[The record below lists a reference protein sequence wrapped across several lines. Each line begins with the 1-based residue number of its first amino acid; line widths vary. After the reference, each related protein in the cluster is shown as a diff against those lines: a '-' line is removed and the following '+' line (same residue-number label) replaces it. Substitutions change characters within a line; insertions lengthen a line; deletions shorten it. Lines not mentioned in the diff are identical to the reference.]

1 MTHFFHGRRKPKS
14 LPADKSGTA
23 KSRAWIEERGRDFHP
38 AFAVESEFNEQQE
51 KYIPAELATIRDL
64 ETLLLHHDA
73 IAPPE
78 EPRFYDYT
86 WQMVL
91 DTLDEAKDVAS
102 SRKDYS
108 SAAIQG
114 LGMLSPL
121 KDVIPDE
128 YGLSIVK
135 GVLGLVFETAKR
147 GVENRAKIL
156 QAFETVPETVLT
168 IQTAYNYLNPTA
180 DDEELCREFCRTLVR
195 TLPGL
200 LDVLLKRQPWYR
212 KVTESLTLKIRETLT
227 VDQVLSDWN
236 RYLATI
242 KERLERMKVKI
253 TAATAYHS
261 SESHRLGLE
270 ANTNIQ
276 TLHTE
281 LQGARSDIKD
291 LVTEVKKQVGAEY
304 REVFAFHK
312 EQSGAKAMTELLHE
326 FKALC
331 KESREQYEVQQGQ
344 IFLLQRAY
352 SDLAHENEA
361 LQSTISLSSTNSRDS
376 ASTTV
381 TPIELLGILGVSP
394 HTAAQDLEIVLQE
407 GSKFRSSYLGRV
419 RWLARTDEFTEWLR
433 SPQSSLLLVD
443 ARLDTSPAI
452 MVTPMSIFVSTLIY
466 SLISSPDCLPLFFFA
481 SLHDEDGD
489 RELSGPTGM
498 MRSLITQ
505 LLFSDK
511 LATPSLQ
518 FLGRGF
524 LNACESN
531 NIKALCELFR
541 RLILQIPPNVQ
552 VICLLDG
559 TAAYET
565 GSLTGEEID
574 YVAALFQRLVEDSVE
589 TDSMRL
595 KVLFTFANQSLQ
607 ISDRVD
613 MYPDVWRYA
622 SLAAGHVDPLSR
634 LDFAQEWME

>member
-14 LPADKSGTA
+14 LPADKTGTA

-38 AFAVESEFNEQQE
+38 AFAVESEFDEQQE

-64 ETLLLHHDA
+64 ETLLKHHDA

-91 DTLDEAKDVAS
+91 RTLDEAKDVAS
-102 SRKDYS
+102 SRRDYTS
-108 SAAIQG
+108 TAVQG
-114 LGMLSPL
+114 LGMLAPL
-121 KDVIPDE
+121 KDAIPDE
-128 YGLSIVK
+128 YGLSVVK

-156 QAFETVPETVLT
+156 EAFETVPETVLT

-180 DDEELCREFCRTLVR
+180 DDEEL
-195 TLPGL
+195 
-200 LDVLLKRQPWYR
+200 WYR
-212 KVTESLTLKIRETLT
+212 KVTESLTLRIRETLT

-236 RYLATI
+236 RYLVTI

-304 REVFAFHK
+304 REVFAFQK
-312 EQSGAKAMTELLHE
+312 EQSGAQAMTELLYE

-331 KESREQYEVQQGQ
+331 KESREQYEVQQCQ

-361 LQSTISLSSTNSRDS
+361 LQSTLSLSSTNSRDS
-376 ASTTV
+376 TSTTV

-407 GSKFRSSYLGRV
+407 GSRFKSSYLGRV

-433 SPQSSLLLVD
+433 APQSSLLLVD
-443 ARLDTSPAI
+443 GRLDTNPAI
-452 MVTPMSIFVSTLIY
+452 MVTPMSIFVSTFIY

-481 SLHDEDGD
+481 SLHDDQEDP
-489 RELSGPTGM
+489 ELSGPTGM

-541 RLILQIPPNVQ
+541 RLVLQVPPNIQ
-552 VICLLDG
+552 VICILDG
-559 TAAYET
+559 TAAYEKEPI
-565 GSLTGEEID
+565 TGEEID
-574 YVAALFQRLVEDSVE
+574 YVAALFQRLVEDSVDA
-589 TDSMRL
+589 DSVRL

-613 MYPDVWRYA
+613 MHPDVWRYA
-622 SLAAGHVDPLSR
+622 SLAAGHVDYLSR
-634 LDFAQEWME
+634 LDFRQDWME

>member
-1 MTHFFHGRRKPKS
+1 
-14 LPADKSGTA
+14 TA

-312 EQSGAKAMTELLHE
+312 EQSGAQAMTELLHE

-613 MYPDVWRYA
+613 MYPDVW
-622 SLAAGHVDPLSR
+622 
-634 LDFAQEWME
+634 

>member
-135 GVLGLVFETAKR
+135 GVLGLTAKR

-312 EQSGAKAMTELLHE
+312 EQSGAQAMTELLHE

>member
-1 MTHFFHGRRKPKS
+1 MTHFFHSRRKPKS
-14 LPADKSGTA
+14 LPADKTGTA

-38 AFAVESEFNEQQE
+38 AFAVESEFDEQQE

-64 ETLLLHHDA
+64 EALLKHHDA

-78 EPRFYDYT
+78 EPRFYEYT

-91 DTLDEAKDVAS
+91 STLDEAKDEAS
-102 SRKDYS
+102 SRKDYT

-121 KDVIPDE
+121 QDVIPDE
-128 YGLSIVK
+128 YGLNVVK

-147 GVENRAKIL
+147 GVENRGKIL
-156 QAFETVPETVLT
+156 QAFETVPETILT

-180 DDEELCREFCRTLVR
+180 DDEAL
-195 TLPGL
+195 
-200 LDVLLKRQPWYR
+200 WYR
-212 KVTESLTLKIRETLT
+212 KVMESLTLRIRETLT

-276 TLHTE
+276 SLHTE

-312 EQSGAKAMTELLHE
+312 EQSGAEAMTELLYE

-331 KESREQYEVQQGQ
+331 KESREQYEVQQSQ

-361 LQSTISLSSTNSRDS
+361 LQSSISLSSTNSRDS
-376 ASTTV
+376 TSTTV

-394 HTAAQDLEIVLQE
+394 HAAVQDLDIVLQE
-407 GSKFRSSYLGRV
+407 GSKFKSSYLGRA

-433 SPQSSLLLVD
+433 TPQSSILLVD
-443 ARLDTSPAI
+443 GRLDISPAI

-466 SLISSPDCLPLFFFA
+466 SLMSSPDCLPLFFFA
-481 SLHDEDGD
+481 SLHDDQDGEL
-489 RELSGPTGM
+489 ELSGPTGL

-505 LLFSDK
+505 LLFSDR

-541 RLILQIPPNVQ
+541 RLVLQVPPNVQ
-552 VICLLDG
+552 VICILDG
-559 TAAYET
+559 MAAYEKEPT
-565 GSLTGEEID
+565 AGEDID
-574 YVAALFQRLVEDSVE
+574 YVAALFQRIVEDSAEAGSV
-589 TDSMRL
+589 RL

-622 SLAAGHVDPLSR
+622 SLAAGRVDYLSR
-634 LDFAQEWME
+634 LRFGQELID

>member
-14 LPADKSGTA
+14 LPADKTGTA

-38 AFAVESEFNEQQE
+38 AFAVESEFDEQQE

-64 ETLLLHHDA
+64 ETLLEHHDA

-78 EPRFYDYT
+78 EPRSYDYT

-91 DTLDEAKDVAS
+91 RTLDEAKDVAS
-102 SRKDYS
+102 SRKDYTS
-108 SAAIQG
+108 TAVQG
-114 LGMLSPL
+114 LGMLAPL
-121 KDVIPDE
+121 KDAIPDE
-128 YGLSIVK
+128 YGLSVVK

-156 QAFETVPETVLT
+156 EAFETVPETVLT

-180 DDEELCREFCRTLVR
+180 DDEEL
-195 TLPGL
+195 
-200 LDVLLKRQPWYR
+200 WYR
-212 KVTESLTLKIRETLT
+212 KVTESLTLRIRETLT

-236 RYLATI
+236 RYLITI

-304 REVFAFHK
+304 REVFAFQK
-312 EQSGAKAMTELLHE
+312 EQSGAQAMTELLYE

-361 LQSTISLSSTNSRDS
+361 LQSSLSLSSTNSRDS
-376 ASTTV
+376 TSTTI

-394 HTAAQDLEIVLQE
+394 HTAVQDLETVLQE
-407 GSKFRSSYLGRV
+407 GSRFKSSYLGRV
-419 RWLARTDEFTEWLR
+419 RWLAKTDEFTEWLR
-433 SPQSSLLLVD
+433 APQSSLLLVD
-443 ARLDTSPAI
+443 GRLDTNPAI
-452 MVTPMSIFVSTLIY
+452 MVTPMSIFVSTFIY

-481 SLHDEDGD
+481 SLHDDQEENL
-489 RELSGPTGM
+489 ELSGPTGM

-511 LATPSLQ
+511 LDTPSLQ

-541 RLILQIPPNVQ
+541 RLILQVPPNIQ
-552 VICLLDG
+552 VICILDG
-559 TAAYET
+559 TAAYEKEPV
-565 GSLTGEEID
+565 TGEEID
-574 YVAALFQRLVEDSVE
+574 YVAALFQRLVEDSVDA
-589 TDSMRL
+589 DSVRL

-622 SLAAGHVDPLSR
+622 SLAAGHVDYLSR
-634 LDFAQEWME
+634 LDFREDWTE